1 MSEQDTIKSTDKLFF
16 EHNDISKTKIIDCV
30 NNTLNNCN
38 GGELYF
44 ENTDFET
51 LYFTDSRI
59 QNISQ
64 NSSQGFGF
72 RSIKDD
78 TVAFSCS
85 DNISY
90 ENIINAS
97 KTVNSI
103 INSKNKDDTVYKKNQ
118 NIKPLYIGLIF

>member
-1 MSEQDTIKSTDKLFF
+1 MNLGIMSEQDTIKSTDKLFF
-16 EHNDISKTKIIDCV
+16 EHNDISKNKTFDCV
-30 NNTLNNCN
+30 NSTLNNCN

-64 NSSQGFGF
+64 SSSQGFGF

-97 KTVNSI
+97 KTVNSN
-103 INSKNKDDTVYKKNQ
+103 INSKNKDDTVYK
-118 NIKPLYIGLIF
+118 